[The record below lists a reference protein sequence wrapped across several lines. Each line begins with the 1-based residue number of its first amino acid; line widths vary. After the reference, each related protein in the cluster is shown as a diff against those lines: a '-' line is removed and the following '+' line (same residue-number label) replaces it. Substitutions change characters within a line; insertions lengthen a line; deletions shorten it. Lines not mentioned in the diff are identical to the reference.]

1 MNMISEN
8 TNISLRHLR
17 AIHAIWQQG
26 SFTRAADLLGVVPS
40 ALSETVRQIEEVAGA
55 PLFSRSSRPV
65 QPTPLGQSFLE
76 ETAPLL
82 SGVTQ
87 ALGRLQRHG
96 HLLEGSLAIGA
107 SPSAIS
113 EMIAPALMAFHNAHP
128 EINVTLHDDIAEA
141 LALGVV
147 SGKLD
152 LALAGRARES
162 LDLTQDLIGR
172 DPIVLACRADHPL
185 CRVGVIDL
193 DRIDP
198 PHLIHLDR
206 ATGTSE
212 LIATAPELGE
222 RFRNGPLNAHST
234 IAQLCL
240 IRAGLGLALMPLNA
254 LRLFNDPAIAHL
266 RIAGLTLER
275 RLYLLRPRHRP
286 QSHVA
291 QRFIECLN
299 DVLPAPGAAST

>member
-1 MNMISEN
+1 MISEN
-8 TNISLRHLR
+8 SNISLRHLR
-17 AIHAIWQQG
+17 AIHTIWQQG
-26 SFTRAADLLGVVPS
+26 SFSRAADLLGVVPS
-40 ALSETVRQIEEVAGA
+40 ALSETVRQIEELAGA

-65 QPTPLGQSFLE
+65 QPTPLGQAFLE

-82 SGVTQ
+82 TGVHQ
-87 ALGRLQRHG
+87 ALGRLQRRG
-96 HLLEGSLAIGA
+96 HLLEGRLAIGA

-113 EMIAPALMAFHNAHP
+113 DPIAPALAAFHQAHP
-128 EINVTLHDDIAEA
+128 EISVTLHDDIAEA

-162 LDLTQDLIGR
+162 LDLTQDLIGC
-172 DPIVLACRADHPL
+172 DPIVLACRADDPL
-185 CRVGVIDL
+185 CQAGEVAL
-193 DRIDP
+193 DQIDP
-198 PHLIHLDR
+198 ARLIHLDR

-222 RFRNGPLNAHST
+222 RFRTGPLNAHST

-240 IRAGLGLALMPLNA
+240 IRAGIGRALMPLNA
-254 LRLFNDPAIAHL
+254 LRLFNDPAIDHA
-266 RIAGLTLER
+266 RIADLALER

-291 QRFIECLN
+291 QRFVDCLRA
-299 DVLPAPGAAST
+299 VLAQPGTSKT